1 MWKECSEPATLAGGN
16 PSSGNRKVDR
26 NPGREVVEG
35 DGGEGG
41 GGCTCLLGFLVA
53 VFISNDS
60 EKPTCD
66 SEREE
71 EGGSRRNMETSV
83 GTSSRNQE

>member
-1 MWKECSEPATLAGGN
+1 M
-16 PSSGNRKVDR
+16 V
-26 NPGREVVEG
+26 
-35 DGGEGG
+35 GG
-41 GGCTCLLGFLVA
+41 GGFLVA